1 MAHICQVH
9 PYEAA
14 EGLCRSCGGPFC
26 ADCLVYPFG
35 PVKPPYCVP
44 CAVTAAGVR
53 KSARNPTVAVPKETK
68 QRLKEWRKARKRDLA
83 SPPPDGVGTWQRMD
97 EADSA
102 VDEVAVEAQAA
113 AEREAL
119 RLPPP
124 EPETPT
130 PPAGVNLAPPG
141 PAGTDWRG
149 EVASPATDV
158 GAPGPRTDH
167 GPADLA
173 AFGIGPDPAF
183 NAPAEATGWAPPTDQ
198 VPVALPEPAP
208 VPAATPDPP
217 VPAASD
223 TFTPP
228 TNEATPFTP
237 SSYEPPTSDTATPPT
252 NEATPFTPSSY
263 EPPTSDTA
271 TPPTNQPTPFTPSS
285 YEPPTSDTFTPPA
298 NQATP
303 FTPSSYEPPTSD
315 TSTPP
320 ANQATP
326 FTPSPFGSTPLQST
340 PFEVKPLE
348 GAPFEATPFEATPF
362 EPGAF
367 ETTPFEPAAFEV
379 PAFEAT
385 PVEPAG
391 PSSSPV
397 AFDPAPDPPASPFG
411 TPAPTTT
418 ELPTSFGMGD
428 ETLPRPEP
436 AAFDPLPPP
445 PPAASYS
452 FDPLPEA
459 GHDPFAPLLSA
470 GPTAFDPLPPAPP
483 AAPYDELRRHPR
495 SPRRRPCPP
504 RIGAGDGHAARPP
517 RGTVGRVLPRAEPA
531 GPGRHPRLG
540 HSPADA
546 DAHPGGHRR
555 RDQARRRQGHAGPD
569 RRPPY
574 REGRL
579 SRLSPG
585 RSPRGGRPVWPPAS
599 ASVMA
604 NISTTSRAAFI
615 DPSMATV
622 ATGMPRGIWTVA

>member
-141 PAGTDWRG
+141 PSGTWRA
-149 EVASPATDV
+149 EVASPESTDV
-158 GAPGPRTDH
+158 GAPGPRTH
-167 GPADLA
+167 EGPADLA
-173 AFGIGPDPAF
+173 AFGVGPDPAL

-198 VPVALPEPAP
+198 VPIAIPEPGRL
-208 VPAATPDPP
+208 PAAPP
-217 VPAASD
+217 VPPVPTANDAFAPPANETTPFVPNSFEPPANDAFAPPANETTPFVPNSFEPPASD
-223 TFTPP
+223 
-228 TNEATPFTP
+228 A
-237 SSYEPPTSDTATPPT
+237 Y
-252 NEATPFTPSSY
+252 
-263 EPPTSDTA
+263 
-271 TPPTNQPTPFTPSS
+271 
-285 YEPPTSDTFTPPA
+285 TPPA
-298 NQATP
+298 NETTP
-303 FTPSSYEPPTSD
+303 FV
-315 TSTPP
+315 
-320 ANQATP
+320 
-326 FTPSPFGSTPLQST
+326 PSPFGSTPLES
-340 PFEVKPLE
+340 FEVKPLE
-348 GAPFEATPFEATPF
+348 GSPFEATPFEATPF

-367 ETTPFEPAAFEV
+367 EATPLE
-379 PAFEAT
+379 PAFEA
-385 PVEPAG
+385 PAFEAAG

-397 AFDPAPDPPASPFG
+397 AFDPVPDLPPSAFG

-418 ELPTSFGMGD
+418 EPPTSFGMGN
-428 ETLPRPEP
+428 ENFPRPEP

-452 FDPLPEA
+452 FDSLPEA

-470 GPTAFDPLPPAPP
+470 EPTAFDPLPPPP
-483 AAPYDELRRHPR
+483 AAPNDGFDALPQLESIPAAAPIPAHPESMPAMV
-495 SPRRRPCPP
+495 SPPGPYEASSDAFSPAPSRQ
-504 RIGAGDGHAARPP
+504 DLAAIPASAIRPP
-517 RGTVGRVLPRAEPA
+517 TPTRIPA
-531 GPGRHPRLG
+531 GTAEGTR
-540 HSPADA
+540 PADA
-546 DAHPGGHRR
+546 KAML
-555 RDQARRRQGHAGPD
+555 AR
-569 RRPPY
+569 
-574 REGRL
+574 
-579 SRLSPG
+579 
-585 RSPRGGRPVWPPAS
+585 
-599 ASVMA
+599 
-604 NISTTSRAAFI
+604 IAALRT
-615 DPSMATV
+615 DKDD
-622 ATGMPRGIWTVA
+622 

>member
-102 VDEVAVEAQAA
+102 VDETAVEAQAA

-141 PAGTDWRG
+141 PSGTGWRA
-149 EVASPATDV
+149 EVASPEVSDV
-158 GAPGPRTDH
+158 GAPGPRTDE

-173 AFGIGPDPAF
+173 AFGVGPDPAL
-183 NAPAEATGWAPPTDQ
+183 NLPAEATGWAPPTDQ
-198 VPVALPEPAP
+198 VPVAIPEPAP
-208 VPAATPDPP
+208 LPAAPPDSPP
-217 VPAASD
+217 PTASD
-223 TFTPP
+223 PYPP
-228 TNEATPFTP
+228 PANETTPFVP
-237 SSYEPPTSDTATPPT
+237 NSFEPPASDPH
-252 NEATPFTPSSY
+252 
-263 EPPTSDTA
+263 
-271 TPPTNQPTPFTPSS
+271 
-285 YEPPTSDTFTPPA
+285 TPPA
-298 NQATP
+298 NETTP
-303 FTPSSYEPPTSD
+303 FV
-315 TSTPP
+315 
-320 ANQATP
+320 
-326 FTPSPFGSTPLQST
+326 PSPFGSTPLES
-340 PFEVKPLE
+340 FEVKPLE
-348 GAPFEATPFEATPF
+348 GSPFEATPFEATPF

-367 ETTPFEPAAFEV
+367 EATPFEPAAFEA
-379 PAFEAT
+379 PAS
-385 PVEPAG
+385 EPAG

-397 AFDPAPDPPASPFG
+397 AFDPVPDLPPSAFG

-418 ELPTSFGMGD
+418 EPPTSFGMGN
-428 ETLPRPEP
+428 ETFPRPEP

-470 GPTAFDPLPPAPP
+470 GPTAFDPLPPPP
-483 AAPYDELRRHPR
+483 AASYDGFDALPQLESIPAAAPIPAHPESVPTMVTPPGPYEAPSDAF
-495 SPRRRPCPP
+495 SPMPTSPAPSRQ
-504 RIGAGDGHAARPP
+504 DLAAIPASAIRPP
-517 RGTVGRVLPRAEPA
+517 TPTRIPA
-531 GPGRHPRLG
+531 GTAEGTR
-540 HSPADA
+540 PADA
-546 DAHPGGHRR
+546 KAML
-555 RDQARRRQGHAGPD
+555 AR
-569 RRPPY
+569 
-574 REGRL
+574 
-579 SRLSPG
+579 
-585 RSPRGGRPVWPPAS
+585 
-599 ASVMA
+599 
-604 NISTTSRAAFI
+604 IAALRT
-615 DPSMATV
+615 DKDD
-622 ATGMPRGIWTVA
+622 

>member
-102 VDEVAVEAQAA
+102 VDEAAVEAQAA

-141 PAGTDWRG
+141 PAGTDWRA
-149 EVASPATDV
+149 EVASPEATDV
-158 GAPGPRTDH
+158 GAPGPRTDE

-198 VPVALPEPAP
+198 VPVAIPEPAP
-208 VPAATPDPP
+208 LPAAPPDPP

-223 TFTPP
+223 
-228 TNEATPFTP
+228 A
-237 SSYEPPTSDTATPPT
+237 Y
-252 NEATPFTPSSY
+252 
-263 EPPTSDTA
+263 
-271 TPPTNQPTPFTPSS
+271 
-285 YEPPTSDTFTPPA
+285 TPPA
-298 NQATP
+298 NETTP
-303 FTPSSYEPPTSD
+303 FVPNSFEPPASD

-320 ANQATP
+320 ANETTP
-326 FTPSPFGSTPLQST
+326 FVPSSFEPPASEPDPPTDARPVHEPRRPPPPFVTQLVRAPSQRHLHPARQRDHPLRTQLVRAPNQRHLHPARQRDHPLHAQSVRLDAT
-340 PFEVKPLE
+340 RVHPFEVKPLE

-367 ETTPFEPAAFEV
+367 EATPFEPAAFEA
-379 PAFEAT
+379 PA
-385 PVEPAG
+385 VEPAG

-397 AFDPAPDPPASPFG
+397 AFDPAPDLPPSAFG

-418 ELPTSFGMGD
+418 EPPTSFGMGD
-428 ETLPRPEP
+428 ETFPRPEP

-470 GPTAFDPLPPAPP
+470 GPTAFDPLPPPP
-483 AAPYDELRRHPR
+483 AAPYDGFDALPQLESIPPPRRSLPTPNRCRRWSRRPDRTRLRQTR
-495 SPRRRPCPP
+495 SPAPT
-504 RIGAGDGHAARPP
+504 A
-517 RGTVGRVLPRAEPA
+517 RAEPA

-546 DAHPGGHRR
+546 DAHPCGHRR

-574 REGRL
+574 RQGRL

-585 RSPRGGRPVWPPAS
+585 RSPRGGRPVWPPA
-599 ASVMA
+599 
-604 NISTTSRAAFI
+604 R
-615 DPSMATV
+615 
-622 ATGMPRGIWTVA
+622 RR